1 MFRGGNT
8 YMINI
13 IWFLILACSIAFGI
27 FTGRGDEVSKAI
39 ISSSDSSIKLIIGL
53 IGIMSLW
60 CGIMNIAKES
70 GITSKLATLLKPILK
85 VIFED
90 ASKDE
95 KTLGNIIMNLTA
107 NMMGLSNAA
116 TPFGIKA
123 MQELSRL
130 NNHDSTA
137 SNDMVLFLVI
147 NAVCIQLIPTTVISI
162 RAASGSQNP
171 AVIIVPTVIVST
183 ISGTFG
189 VIICKIL
196 QRYF

>member
-1 MFRGGNT
+1 
-8 YMINI
+8 MINV
-13 IWFLILACSIAFGI
+13 IWFVILIFSIVFGL
-27 FTGRGDEVSKAI
+27 FTGRGDELSKAI
-39 ISSSDSSIKLIIGL
+39 ISSADSSIKLIIGL

-70 GITSKLATLLKPILK
+70 GITSKLASLLKPILRFVFK
-85 VIFED
+85 D
-90 ASKDE
+90 AARDE
-95 KTLGNIIMNLTA
+95 KTLGYIIMNLTA

-130 NNHDSTA
+130 NNYKSAA

-147 NAVCIQLIPTTVISI
+147 NAVCIQLVPTTVISI
-162 RAASGSQNP
+162 RAASGSQDP
-171 AVIIVPTVIVST
+171 AVIILPTIISST
-183 ISGTFG
+183 ISGICG

>member
-1 MFRGGNT
+1 
-8 YMINI
+8 MINI
-13 IWFLILACSIAFGI
+13 IWFLILAFSIVFGI
-27 FTGRGDEVSKAI
+27 FTGRGDELSKAI
-39 ISSSDSSIKLIIGL
+39 ISSADSSVKLVIGL

-70 GITSKLATLLKPILK
+70 GITSKLAAILKPILK

-90 ASKDE
+90 AAKDE
-95 KTLGNIIMNLTA
+95 KTLGNIVMNLTA

-147 NAVCIQLIPTTVISI
+147 NAVCIQLVPTTIISI
-162 RAASGSQNP
+162 RAASGSQDP
-171 AVIIVPTVIVST
+171 AVIIIPTIITSSISAVS
-183 ISGTFG
+183 G